1 MRLVSS
7 IAMAAILLLGFS
19 HANSFNAE
27 KKTIKEVMKAGNAG
41 NSSLLKKVLS
51 GDASAEEKMKLLDL
65 YIDLVENDAPKG
77 DETEWKMMA
86 GMAMLTAAKVVA
98 GREGAID
105 ELKKASD
112 CKSCHDKFKGK

>member
-7 IAMAAILLLGFS
+7 IAIAAILLLGFS

-27 KKTIKEVMKAGNAG
+27 KKTIKEVMKAGMAG
-41 NSSLLKKVLS
+41 NTSLLKKVLS

-86 GMAMLTAAKVVA
+86 GMAMLNAAKVVA
-98 GREGAID
+98 GREGAIA

-112 CKSCHDKFKGK
+112 CKSCHDKCKGK

>member
-7 IAMAAILLLGFS
+7 IAIAAILLLGFS

-27 KKTIKEVMKAGNAG
+27 KKTIKEVMKAGLAG
-41 NSSLLKKVLS
+41 NTSLLKKVLG

>member
-7 IAMAAILLLGFS
+7 FAIVAILLLGFS

-27 KKTIKEVMKAGNAG
+27 KKTIKEVMKAGMAG
-41 NSSLLKKVLS
+41 NTSLLKKVLS

-86 GMAMLTAAKVVA
+86 GMSMLTAAKVVA

-105 ELKKASD
+105 ELKKATD

>member
-7 IAMAAILLLGFS
+7 IAIVAILLLGFS

-27 KKTIKEVMKAGNAG
+27 KKTIKEVMKAGMAG
-41 NSSLLKKVLS
+41 NTSLLKKVLS

-65 YIDLVENDAPKG
+65 LIDLVENDAPKG

>member
-7 IAMAAILLLGFS
+7 IAIVAMLLLGFS

-27 KKTIKEVMKAGNAG
+27 KKTIKEVMKAGMAG
-41 NSSLLKKVLS
+41 NTSLLKKVLS

-65 YIDLVENDAPKG
+65 YLDLVENDAPKG

-86 GMAMLTAAKVVA
+86 GMSMLTAAKVVA

-105 ELKKASD
+105 ELKKATD

>member
-7 IAMAAILLLGFS
+7 IAIAAILLLGFS

-27 KKTIKEVMKAGNAG
+27 KKTIKEVMKAGLAG
-41 NSSLLKKVLS
+41 NTSLLNKVLG

>member
-7 IAMAAILLLGFS
+7 IAIVAILLLGFS

-27 KKTIKEVMKAGNAG
+27 KKTIKEVMKAGMAG
-41 NSSLLKKVLS
+41 NTSLLKKVLS

-65 YIDLVENDAPKG
+65 LIDLVDNDAPKG

-86 GMAMLTAAKVVA
+86 GMSMLTAAKVVA

-105 ELKKASD
+105 ELKKATD

>member
-7 IAMAAILLLGFS
+7 IAIVAMLLLGFS

-27 KKTIKEVMKAGNAG
+27 KKTIKEVMKAGMAG
-41 NSSLLKKVLS
+41 NTSLLKKVLS

-86 GMAMLTAAKVVA
+86 GMSMLTAAKVVA

-105 ELKKASD
+105 ELKKATD

>member
-7 IAMAAILLLGFS
+7 IAIVAILLLGFS

-27 KKTIKEVMKAGNAG
+27 KKTIKEVMKAGLAG
-41 NSSLLKKVLS
+41 NTSLLKKVLG

>member
-7 IAMAAILLLGFS
+7 IAIVAILLLGFS

-27 KKTIKEVMKAGNAG
+27 KKTIKEVMKAGMAG
-41 NSSLLKKVLS
+41 NTSLLKKVLS
-51 GDASAEEKMKLLDL
+51 GDASSEEKMKLLDL
-65 YIDLVENDAPKG
+65 LIDLVENDAPKG

-86 GMAMLTAAKVVA
+86 GMSMLTAAKVVA

-105 ELKKASD
+105 ELKKATD

>member
-7 IAMAAILLLGFS
+7 IAIAAILLLGFS

-27 KKTIKEVMKAGNAG
+27 KKTIKEVMKAGLAG
-41 NSSLLKKVLS
+41 NTSLLKKVLG

-86 GMAMLTAAKVVA
+86 GMSMLTAAKVVA

-105 ELKKASD
+105 ELKKATD

>member
-7 IAMAAILLLGFS
+7 IAMAAILLLGFC

-27 KKTIKEVMKAGNAG
+27 KKTIKEVMKAGLAG
-41 NSSLLKKVLS
+41 NTSLLKKVLG

>member
-27 KKTIKEVMKAGNAG
+27 KKTIKEVMKAGMAG
-41 NSSLLKKVLS
+41 NTSLLKKVLS

-65 YIDLVENDAPKG
+65 LIDLVENDAPKG

-86 GMAMLTAAKVVA
+86 GMSMLTAAKVVA

-105 ELKKASD
+105 ELKKATD
-112 CKSCHDKFKGK
+112 CKSCHEKFKGK

>member
-7 IAMAAILLLGFS
+7 IAIVAILLLGFS

-27 KKTIKEVMKAGNAG
+27 KKTIKEVMKAGMAG
-41 NSSLLKKVLS
+41 NTSLLKKVLS

>member
-27 KKTIKEVMKAGNAG
+27 KKTIKEVMKAGMAG
-41 NSSLLKKVLS
+41 NTSLLKKVLS

-65 YIDLVENDAPKG
+65 LIDLVENDAPKG

-86 GMAMLTAAKVVA
+86 GMSMLTAAKVVA

-105 ELKKASD
+105 ELKKATD

>member
-1 MRLVSS
+1 
-7 IAMAAILLLGFS
+7 
-19 HANSFNAE
+19 
-27 KKTIKEVMKAGNAG
+27 MKAGMAG
-41 NSSLLKKVLS
+41 NTSLLKKVLS

-65 YIDLVENDAPKG
+65 LIDLVENDAPKG

-86 GMAMLTAAKVVA
+86 GMSMLTAAKVVA

-105 ELKKASD
+105 ELKKATD

>member
-7 IAMAAILLLGFS
+7 IAIVAMLLLGFS

-27 KKTIKEVMKAGNAG
+27 KKTIKEVMKAGMAG
-41 NSSLLKKVLS
+41 NTSLLKKVLS

-65 YIDLVENDAPKG
+65 LIDLVENDAPKG

-86 GMAMLTAAKVVA
+86 GMSMLTAAKVVA

-105 ELKKASD
+105 ELKKATD

>member
-41 NSSLLKKVLS
+41 NTSLLKKVLG

-105 ELKKASD
+105 ELKKATD

>member
-7 IAMAAILLLGFS
+7 FAIVAILLLGFS

-27 KKTIKEVMKAGNAG
+27 KKTIKEVMKAGMAG
-41 NSSLLKKVLS
+41 NTSLLKKVLS

-65 YIDLVENDAPKG
+65 LIDLVENDAPKG

-86 GMAMLTAAKVVA
+86 GMSMLTAAKVVA

-105 ELKKASD
+105 ELKKATD

>member
-7 IAMAAILLLGFS
+7 IAIVAILLLGFS

-27 KKTIKEVMKAGNAG
+27 KKTIKEVMKAGMAG
-41 NSSLLKKVLS
+41 NTSLLKKVLG

-65 YIDLVENDAPKG
+65 LIDLVENDAPKG

-86 GMAMLTAAKVVA
+86 GMSMLTAAKVVA

-105 ELKKASD
+105 ELKKATD